1 MRFQFPVADAKKS
14 SARLASRGMDNE
26 RVVPSTRTNRPA
38 RSACERTRSGIIR
51 EEFAT
56 VTVFSSYVSGRVDG
70 RA

>member
-14 SARLASRGMDNE
+14 PARLASRGMDNE

-38 RSACERTRSGIIR
+38 RSACERTRPGIMR

-56 VTVFSSYVSGRVDG
+56 VTAFSSYVSGRVYE